1 MDPTYNLEL
10 RVLGKGKELARV
22 PVVRWKFDL
31 LTEEDAFDLACH
43 VPEVQSHVLPHVI
56 RGKHFTKHEAF
67 EAILD
72 LDYEVSAEVPG
83 LPQLSAEELKLQRQH
98 EKEAKRR
105 DKEVKKAARAKRIQ
119 EMEENEK
126 RKATKSL
133 PKKKQG

>member
-10 RVLGKGKELARV
+10 KVLGKGKELARV

-72 LDYEVSAEVPG
+72 LDEEVSAEVPG